1 MLLKIDTPWWFAR
14 QLEAAAVFLSE
25 RENFLNPL
33 FSFLKMLG
41 FCELLGT
48 ALTTQLGITA

>member
-1 MLLKIDTPWWFAR
+1 MPLKIDTRWWFAR

-33 FSFLKMLG
+33 LSFLKMLG

>member
-33 FSFLKMLG
+33 LSFPKMLS